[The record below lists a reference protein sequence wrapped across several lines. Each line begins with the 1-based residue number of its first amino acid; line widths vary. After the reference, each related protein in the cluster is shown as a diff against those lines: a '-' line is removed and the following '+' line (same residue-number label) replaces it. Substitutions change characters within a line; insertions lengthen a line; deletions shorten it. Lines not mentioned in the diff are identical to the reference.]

1 MIILGIVA
9 GLGLAYR
16 LAAPKGQA
24 YQEMLIDL
32 GLWLVVAGI
41 VGARAW
47 EIIFT
52 WSDYSATP
60 WDRLAIWKG
69 GMSIQGAMLGGLIA
83 ALIFAWRRN
92 VRAWDLLDILAPG
105 MLLGQAFG
113 RIGCTL
119 SGDSFSRPVSE
130 VPWWPQWFG
139 FVYAPESPAYQVMGA
154 VKLVPAEFI
163 EMLVDFLLVA
173 VLLLYKPKR
182 SVPGRVVLMYG
193 ILYSMAR
200 FGLES
205 LRADSLMVANFKVA
219 QVLSLAVVLVASL
232 LLVSR
237 YRQAEVT
244 IDIKG

>member
-41 VGARAW
+41 AGARAW

-205 LRADSLMVANFKVA
+205 LRADSLMVANLKVA
-219 QVLSLAVVLVASL
+219 QLLSLAVVLVATF
-232 LLVSR
+232 LLVNQ
-237 YRQAEVT
+237 YRKADVT